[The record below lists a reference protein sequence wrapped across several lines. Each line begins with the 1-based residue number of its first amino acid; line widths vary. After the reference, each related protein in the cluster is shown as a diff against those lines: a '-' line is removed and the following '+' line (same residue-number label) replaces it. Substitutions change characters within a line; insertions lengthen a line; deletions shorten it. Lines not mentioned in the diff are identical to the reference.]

1 MQRLPQRLRKKKMM
15 TSQGR
20 RRIIPVTLHSDN
32 GHNHNRKTN
41 HNIEIK
47 PL

>member
-1 MQRLPQRLRKKKMM
+1 M

-32 GHNHNRKTN
+32 GSNRNRNRKTN

-47 PL
+47 PP